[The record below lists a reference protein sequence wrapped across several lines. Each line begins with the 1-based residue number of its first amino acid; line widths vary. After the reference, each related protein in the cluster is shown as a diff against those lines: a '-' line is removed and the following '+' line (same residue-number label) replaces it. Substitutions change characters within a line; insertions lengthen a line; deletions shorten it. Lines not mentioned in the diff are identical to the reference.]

1 LNLEYMFPPQ
11 VVVFLFLI
19 PMIFHL
25 TRKIMIAN
33 AMVTARAMP
42 VILPLDNL
50 VDLLVTLGVAL
61 LGAIVG

>member
-1 LNLEYMFPPQ
+1 MFPPQ

-25 TRKIMIAN
+25 RRRKTKIAN
-33 AMVTARAMP
+33 TMVTARAMP
-42 VILPLDNL
+42 VIPPLDNL